1 MTAVEVKGIV
11 KTYDLGKTQVHAL
24 RGVDIAVGVGEFA
37 TIAGP
42 SGSGKSTLL
51 NIIGCIDR
59 PTRGEVWIGEVEVS
73 GLPDAKLNGI
83 RSRTIGFIFQSFN
96 LIPVLNVY
104 ENIEL
109 PLLIRRD
116 ISPKER
122 RLRVER
128 FMEEVGLKAQLRQRP
143 AELSGGERQRVAV
156 ARALAAGPKVVL
168 ADEPTANLDSATGL
182 EIIECMH
189 AINRKENV
197 TFIFSSHDP
206 KIIGRAD
213 RVFRLEDGRKTGEEA
228 P

>member
-1 MTAVEVKGIV
+1 MEVG
-11 KTYDLGKTQVHAL
+11 Q
-24 RGVDIAVGVGEFA
+24 GEFV

-59 PTRGEVWIGEVEVS
+59 PTGGEVWIGDTEASRLSEA
-73 GLPDAKLNGI
+73 DLNRI
-83 RSRTIGFIFQSFN
+83 RLLTIGFVFQSFN
-96 LIPVLNVY
+96 LIPVLDVF

-122 RLRVER
+122 RLRVDR
-128 FMEEVGLKAQLRQRP
+128 FIEEVGLKNQLRQKP
-143 AELSGGERQRVAV
+143 SELSGGQHQRVAV
-156 ARALAAGPKVVL
+156 ARALVGGPRIVL
-168 ADEPTANLDSATGL
+168 ADDPTANLDSKTGL
-182 EIIECMH
+182 EIIQCMQEL
-189 AINRKENV
+189 NRRDGV

-206 KIIGRAD
+206 KIIGRAH
-213 RVFRLEDGRKTGEEA
+213 RVFRLEDGIRVGAET